1 MRVVQEHGKL
11 LDATN
16 CSRCNDPLVLRTV
29 SHFTSEPICKGCM
42 DAEAVIKMAV
52 MRQGVE
58 EEFFVEVISNLYQ
71 EGELWKG
78 TAKDE

>member
-42 DAEAVIKMAV
+42 DAEAVIKARMINLGICVEAYRNCGYIPSPTNQLKKLNSAV
-52 MRQGVE
+52 
-58 EEFFVEVISNLYQ
+58 
-71 EGELWKG
+71 
-78 TAKDE
+78 